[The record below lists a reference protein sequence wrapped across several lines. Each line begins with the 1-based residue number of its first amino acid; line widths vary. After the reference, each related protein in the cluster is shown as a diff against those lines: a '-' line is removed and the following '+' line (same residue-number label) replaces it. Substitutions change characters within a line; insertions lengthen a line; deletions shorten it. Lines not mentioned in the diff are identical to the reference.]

1 MMRAPV
7 NKIIP
12 FSNVDGPGNRTSI
25 FFQGCPF
32 NCLFCH
38 NPETIHLCRGCGLC
52 VQSCPAGALR
62 MDGESVVWDSAKCV
76 GCDTCIKLCPHDASP
91 KIRWMT
97 VEDVVEEVRRA
108 APYIEGITTS
118 GGECT
123 LRNEFLIELF
133 TAVHKLGKTCL
144 IDSNGSFDFEK
155 DPRVLAVSEGVMLD
169 VKAVEQSWSDELI
182 SHPRDVV
189 LKNLDY
195 LLSVG
200 KLHEVRTV
208 ILPNRDRENEETV
221 RYVAAHIADGCFYKI
236 IRYRPYGVRERYQ
249 KLLGEFETDAAYAE
263 YARHMAA
270 VRAEGKRIIDAARA
284 EGRHII
290 VLAGRP
296 YHVDPEINHG
306 IDTLITRSGAAVVT
320 EDAVSHLVQPFETSV
335 LNQWT
340 YHARLYAAARYCCS
354 HPDMNLVQLVSF
366 GCGVDAITTD
376 EVRSILQSGG
386 RLYTQLKIDEISNPG
401 AVRIRLRS
409 LFAALEQ

>member
-52 VQSCPAGALR
+52 VRSCPAGALR
-62 MDGESVVWDSAKCV
+62 TEGESVVWDSARCV
-76 GCDTCIKLCPHDASP
+76 GCDTCIKVCPHDASP

-123 LRNEFLIELF
+123 LHNEFLIELF
-133 TAVHKLGKTCL
+133 TAVRRLGKTCL

-221 RYVAAHIADGCFYKI
+221 RYVAEHIADGCFYKI

-249 KLLGEFETDAAYAE
+249 KLLGEFETDPACAE
-263 YARHMAA
+263 R
-270 VRAEGKRIIDAARA
+270 
-284 EGRHII
+284 
-290 VLAGRP
+290 
-296 YHVDPEINHG
+296 
-306 IDTLITRSGAAVVT
+306 
-320 EDAVSHLVQPFETSV
+320 
-335 LNQWT
+335 
-340 YHARLYAAARYCCS
+340 YAALARE
-354 HPDMNLVQLVSF
+354 L
-366 GCGVDAITTD
+366 
-376 EVRSILQSGG
+376 
-386 RLYTQLKIDEISNPG
+386 G
-401 AVRIRLRS
+401 AKKAYVV
-409 LFAALEQ
+409 